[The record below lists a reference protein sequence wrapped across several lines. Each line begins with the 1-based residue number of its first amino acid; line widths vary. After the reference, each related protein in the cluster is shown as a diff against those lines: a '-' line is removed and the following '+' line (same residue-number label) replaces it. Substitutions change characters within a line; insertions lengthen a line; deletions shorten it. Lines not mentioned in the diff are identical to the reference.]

1 MIFWKRHE
9 KTTISMRNNDAI
21 SRVEFLN
28 NSVDDI
34 DFWAIMK

>member
-1 MIFWKRHE
+1 MIFWKRDE
-9 KTTISMRNNDAI
+9 KTTISMGNNDAI

-34 DFWAIMK
+34 DFRAIMK